1 MNRTPLAIAAIAGF
15 ALLDG
20 AALAQTTAQQQK
32 YPVRPIRIIVATTAG
47 SATDFTARMI
57 GQRLTDAWGQQ
68 IVVDNRAG
76 AGGVIAHELAST
88 ATPDGYTLIL
98 SSSAGMV
105 IGPLLNKVPY
115 DTKRDFAP
123 ISLAVI
129 NPNMLVS
136 HPAVPATNVKQ
147 LVALARAKP
156 GKLNCASPGT
166 GTANHLGCE
175 LLKTMASVDFVHV
188 PYKGTS
194 PAINDLIGGQVDFM
208 FNSMP
213 AVLPLAKTGKLRAL
227 ATAGKK
233 RSTATPDIPTLAE
246 TIPGFDCINWYALL
260 APRGTPPAIIA
271 RLNTEM
277 VKMFADPP
285 FAKRFVEQGSE
296 PQTSTPAELAAYIR
310 SESDR
315 WAKVIKAAGIPTQH

>member
-1 MNRTPLAIAAIAGF
+1 MNRNSLGITTIAAF
-15 ALLDG
+15 TLLAG
-20 AALAQTTAQQQK
+20 AALAQSMAPQQK

-88 ATPDGYTLIL
+88 AAPDGYTLIL
-98 SSSAGMV
+98 SSSAGLV
-105 IGPLLNKVPY
+105 INPLLSKVPY

-136 HPAVPATNVKQ
+136 HPALPVANVNQ

-175 LLKTMASVDFVHV
+175 LLKTMTSVNFVHV

-194 PAINDLIGGQVDFM
+194 PAINDLVGGQVDFM

-213 AVLPLAKTGKLRAL
+213 GVLPLAKAGKLRAL

-233 RSTATPDIPTLAE
+233 RSAATPDLPTIAE
-246 TIPGFDCINWYALL
+246 SIPGFDCINWYALL
-260 APRGTPPAIIA
+260 GPRGTPPAIIA
-271 RLNTEM
+271 KLNAEM
-277 VKMFADPP
+277 VKMFGDPA
-285 FAKRFVEQGSE
+285 FAQRFAEQGSE
-296 PQTSTPAELAAYIR
+296 PQTTTPAELAAYIA
-310 SESDR
+310 SESER
-315 WAKVIKAAGIPTQH
+315 WGRVIKAAGLRTEH

>member
-194 PAINDLIGGQVDFM
+194 PAINDLVGGQVDFM

-233 RSTATPDIPTLAE
+233 RSTATPDIPTVAE

-271 RLNTEM
+271 RLNAEM
-277 VKMFADPP
+277 AKMFADPP

-310 SESDR
+310 SESER
-315 WAKVIKAAGIPTQH
+315 WAKVIKAAGIPTQR

>member
-105 IGPLLNKVPY
+105 IGPLINKVPY

-123 ISLAVI
+123 ISLAVV

-194 PAINDLIGGQVDFM
+194 PAINDLVGGQVDFM

-233 RSTATPDIPTLAE
+233 RSTATPDIPTVAE

-271 RLNTEM
+271 RLNAEM
-277 VKMFADPP
+277 AKMFADPP

-315 WAKVIKAAGIPTQH
+315 WAKVIKAAGIPTRR

>member
-1 MNRTPLAIAAIAGF
+1 MNRSPLAIATVATF
-15 ALLDG
+15 ALLTDV
-20 AALAQTTAQQQK
+20 ALAQTTAQQQK

-76 AGGVIAHELAST
+76 AGGVIAHELA
-88 ATPDGYTLIL
+88 ANAAPDGYTLIL

-136 HPAVPATNVKQ
+136 HPSLPVTNVNE
-147 LVALARAKP
+147 LVALARSKP

-175 LLKTMASVDFVHV
+175 LLKNLASVNFVHV

-194 PAINDLIGGQVDFM
+194 PAINDLVGGQVDFM

-213 AVLPLAKTGKLRAL
+213 GVLPLAKSGKLRAL

-233 RSTATPDIPTLAE
+233 RSSATPDLPTIAE
-246 TIPGFDCINWYALL
+246 SIPGFDCINWYALFG
-260 APRGTPPAIIA
+260 PRGTPAA
-271 RLNTEM
+271 VVAKLNAEM
-277 VKMFADPP
+277 VKMFGDAA
-285 FAKRFVEQGSE
+285 FAQRFAEQGSE
-296 PQTSTPAELAAYIR
+296 PQTTTPAELAKYVA
-310 SESDR
+310 SESER
-315 WAKVIKAAGIPTQH
+315 WGKVIKAAGLQMQK

>member
-1 MNRTPLAIAAIAGF
+1 MNRSPLAIAAIAGF
-15 ALLDG
+15 ALLAD
-20 AALAQTTAQQQK
+20 AALAQEQK

-76 AGGVIAHELAST
+76 AGGVIAHELAAT
-88 ATPDGYTLIL
+88 AAPTGYTLIL

-105 IGPLLNKVPY
+105 IGPLLTKVPY
-115 DTKRDFAP
+115 DTRRDFAP

-136 HPAVPATNVKQ
+136 HPAVPATNVKE
-147 LVALARAKP
+147 LVALARSKP

-175 LLKTMASVDFVHV
+175 LLKNMASVNFVHV

-194 PAINDLIGGQVDFM
+194 PAINDLVGGQVDFM

-213 AVLPLAKTGKLRAL
+213 GVLPLAKTGKLRAI

-233 RSTATPDIPTLAE
+233 RSTATPDLPTIAE
-246 TIPGFDCINWYALL
+246 TFPGFDCINWYALFG
-260 APRGTPPAIIA
+260 PRGTPTAIVA
-271 RLNTEM
+271 KLNAEM
-277 VKMFADPP
+277 VKMFGDPS
-285 FAKRFVEQGSE
+285 FAQRFAEQGSE
-296 PQTSTPAELAAYIR
+296 PQTTTPSELAAYVA
-310 SESDR
+310 SESER
-315 WAKVIKAAGIPTQH
+315 WAKVIQAAGIPTQH